1 MEAEPQYIENEYHI
15 VRLSNDQV
23 IHPQSPVKFIV
34 LIILGYI

>member
-23 IHPQSPVKFIV
+23 IHPQS
-34 LIILGYI
+34 LQLSSLY